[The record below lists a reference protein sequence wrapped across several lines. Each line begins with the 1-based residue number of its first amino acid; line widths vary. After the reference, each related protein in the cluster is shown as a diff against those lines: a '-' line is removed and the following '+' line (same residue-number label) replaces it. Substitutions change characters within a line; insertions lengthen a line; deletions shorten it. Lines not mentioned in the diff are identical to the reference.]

1 MWHAKC
7 DMWHAKCGMWHYYN
21 THSWAYIW
29 KKSCWACP
37 TDQHK
42 HLTCNMRHVICD
54 LITKIHCRAY
64 TCMSQGSIN
73 TDKDTDTD
81 KFTDTVTDTVTTA
94 FIAFFK
100 NIWYFFQIP
109 AECAKICFS
118 FLLPPTWRPQF
129 STHSRPLH
137 FHCWCWQDGHG
148 LNILRQFIHFLKH
161 LVHTFSC
168 KNFIYHPSA

>member
-1 MWHAKC
+1 M
-7 DMWHAKCGMWHYYN
+7 YVPRIN
-21 THSWAYIW
+21 
-29 KKSCWACP
+29 
-37 TDQHK
+37 K
-42 HLTCNMRHVICD
+42 HRQGYRHRQIHRHCHRYSHNCFYSFFQKYLT
-54 LITKIHCRAY
+54 L
-64 TCMSQGSIN
+64 
-73 TDKDTDTD
+73 
-81 KFTDTVTDTVTTA
+81 
-94 FIAFFK
+94 
-100 NIWYFFQIP
+100 FQIP

-168 KNFIYHPSA
+168 KNFIYHPRARESDLLPPTRILGGPTFLVLASY